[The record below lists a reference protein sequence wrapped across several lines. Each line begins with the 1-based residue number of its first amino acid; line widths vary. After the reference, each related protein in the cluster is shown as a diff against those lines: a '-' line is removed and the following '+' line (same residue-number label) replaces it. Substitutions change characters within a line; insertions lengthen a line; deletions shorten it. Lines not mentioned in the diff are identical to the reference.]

1 MNRPKIRWWSGDPYI
16 PGMSGT
22 TPFAA
27 NYPGDHVADVMTDRR
42 IVGPGRGGHRY
53 VPIEASYDP
62 DSDTTRVQFQPIPEA
77 PEHVS
82 YPLTRHQSIRTA
94 KAKKRAKR
102 GRKR

>member
-1 MNRPKIRWWSGDPYI
+1 MTDPYI
-16 PGMSGT
+16 PGVSGT

-42 IVGPGRGGHRY
+42 IVGPGRGGDRY
-53 VPIEASYDP
+53 APVEARYDP

-82 YPLTRHQSIRTA
+82 YPLHQSIRPA
-94 KAKKRAKR
+94 KKKKRAKR
-102 GRKR
+102 GRKQ